1 LQDRNYEDTN
11 NEMKVVDRV
20 ENPAD
25 RSKKCKRTSTY
36 CTTEDL

>member
-1 LQDRNYEDTN
+1 
-11 NEMKVVDRV
+11 MKVVDRV

-36 CTTEDL
+36 CTTEDLTGLKIIEI